1 MTQPSISNWLQYNQL
16 VEKADTIK
24 TYGRVVQVIGLVVEG
39 EGPVSAVGDI
49 CHIKIRNEK
58 QAIVAEVVGFRDN
71 KVLIMPL
78 GELRGVEPGCQI
90 IPRGSPAR
98 VRVSRGLLGRVLDG
112 LGHPIDQKGP
122 IAYEGERPLYGQPLN
137 PLSKQRISE
146 PIDVGIK
153 AINGLLTIGKGQ
165 RIAIFS
171 GSGVGKSTLLGM
183 MARHTAAS
191 VSVIGLIGERSR
203 EVREFIEKDLGE
215 EGLKRSVVVVATSD
229 QPPLIRMRGAYLATT
244 LSEYFRDQGK
254 DVLFMMDS
262 VTRFAMASR
271 EVGLSIGEPPTS
283 RGYTPSVFA
292 QLPRLLERAG
302 TTASQGSITGIYSV
316 LVEGD
321 DLNDPI
327 ADAVRSIS
335 DGHIN
340 LSRDLVNQGHYPAI
354 DVLGSVSR
362 VMSDI
367 VHPDQIKARNK
378 LVSLMATYRKAEDLI
393 NIGAYVEGNNP
404 HIDEAIKKI
413 PEINVFLQQHVSERV
428 NLSDSVKL
436 LSSLFAGKSADFR
449 VPPAS

>member
-1 MTQPSISNWLQYNQL
+1 M
-16 VEKADTIK
+16 
-24 TYGRVVQVIGLVVEG
+24 
-39 EGPVSAVGDI
+39 
-49 CHIKIRNEK
+49 
-58 QAIVAEVVGFRDN
+58 
-71 KVLIMPL
+71 
-78 GELRGVEPGCQI
+78 
-90 IPRGSPAR
+90 
-98 VRVSRGLLGRVLDG
+98 
-112 LGHPIDQKGP
+112 
-122 IAYEGERPLYGQPLN
+122 YGQPIN
-137 PLSKQRISE
+137 PISKQRISD

-153 AINGLLTIGKGQ
+153 AINGLLTLGKGQ
-165 RIAIFS
+165 RVAIFS

-229 QPPLIRMRGAYLATT
+229 QPPLIRMRGAYLAAT

-254 DVLFMMDS
+254 DVLLMMDS

-302 TTASQGSITGIYSV
+302 TTASQGSITGIYTV

-327 ADAVRSIS
+327 ADAIRSIS

-340 LSRDLVNQGHYPAI
+340 LSRDLANQGHYPAI

-362 VMSDI
+362 VMGDV
-367 VHPDQIKARNK
+367 VHPDQMKARGK

-393 NIGAYVEGNNP
+393 NIGAYVEGNNA

-413 PEINVFLQQHVSERV
+413 PEINAFLQQQVSERV
-428 NLSDSVKL
+428 PLADSVKHL
-436 LSSLFAGKSADFR
+436 KSLFAGKSAEISR
-449 VPPAS
+449 KP

>member
-1 MTQPSISNWLQYNQL
+1 VTQPSLSHWLHYNHL
-16 VEKADTIK
+16 VERAETLK
-24 TYGRVVQVIGLVVEG
+24 TFGRVVQVIGLVVEG

-49 CHIKIRNEK
+49 CHLMVRNEK
-58 QAIVAEVVGFRDN
+58 NGIVAEVVGFRDN
-71 KVLIMPL
+71 KVLLMPL
-78 GELRGVEPGCQI
+78 GELRGVEPGSQI

-98 VRVSRGLLGRVLDG
+98 VRVGRGLLGRVLDG

-122 IAYEGERPLYGQPLN
+122 IAYEGERPLYGQGIN
-137 PLSKQRISE
+137 PVSKQRISE

-165 RIAIFS
+165 RVAIFS

-191 VSVIGLIGERSR
+191 VSVIALIGERSR

-215 EGLKRSVVVVATSD
+215 EGLKRSVVVVATSE
-229 QPPLIRMRGAYLATT
+229 QPPLIRMRGAYLAAT
-244 LSEYFRDQGK
+244 LSEFFRDQGK
-254 DVLFMMDS
+254 DVLLMMDS

-302 TTASQGSITGIYSV
+302 TTPSQGSITGIYTV

-327 ADAVRSIS
+327 ADAIRSIS

-340 LSRDLVNQGHYPAI
+340 LIRELANQGHYPAI

-362 VMSDI
+362 VMGDV
-367 VHPDQIKARNK
+367 VHPDQMKARSN

-393 NIGAYVEGNNP
+393 NIGAYVQGNNA
-404 HIDEAIKKI
+404 HIDEAIKKM
-413 PEINVFLQQHVSERV
+413 PEINAFLQQPIGERV
-428 NLSDSVKL
+428 TLPDSVKHL
-436 LSSLFAGKSADFR
+436 KSLFPGKG
-449 VPPAS
+449 

>member
-1 MTQPSISNWLQYNQL
+1 VTQPSLSHWLHYNHL
-16 VEKADTIK
+16 VERAETLK
-24 TYGRVVQVIGLVVEG
+24 TFGRVVQVIGLVVEG

-49 CHIKIRNEK
+49 CHLMVRNEK
-58 QAIVAEVVGFRDN
+58 NGIVAEVVGFRDN
-71 KVLIMPL
+71 KVLLMPL
-78 GELRGVEPGCQI
+78 GELRGVKPGSQI

-98 VRVSRGLLGRVLDG
+98 VRVGRGLLGRVLDG

-122 IAYEGERPLYGQPLN
+122 IAYEGERPLYGQGIN
-137 PLSKQRISE
+137 PVSKQRISE

-165 RIAIFS
+165 RVAIFS

-191 VSVIGLIGERSR
+191 VSVIALIGERSR

-215 EGLKRSVVVVATSD
+215 EGLKRSVVVVATSE
-229 QPPLIRMRGAYLATT
+229 QPPLIRMRGAYLAAT
-244 LSEYFRDQGK
+244 LSEFFRDQGK
-254 DVLFMMDS
+254 DVLLMMDS

-302 TTASQGSITGIYSV
+302 TTPSQGSITGIYTV

-327 ADAVRSIS
+327 ADAIRSIS

-340 LSRDLVNQGHYPAI
+340 LIRELANQGHYPAI

-362 VMSDI
+362 VMGDV
-367 VHPDQIKARNK
+367 VHPDQMKARSK

-393 NIGAYVEGNNP
+393 NIGAYVQGNNAQ
-404 HIDEAIKKI
+404 IDEAIKKM
-413 PEINVFLQQHVSERV
+413 PEINAFLQQPIGERV
-428 NLSDSVKL
+428 TLPDSVKHL
-436 LSSLFAGKSADFR
+436 KSLFPGKG
-449 VPPAS
+449 

>member
-1 MTQPSISNWLQYNQL
+1 MWRRWWGSETTRFCSCPWENS
-16 VEKADTIK
+16 
-24 TYGRVVQVIGLVVEG
+24 G
-39 EGPVSAVGDI
+39 EWS
-49 CHIKIRNEK
+49 
-58 QAIVAEVVGFRDN
+58 
-71 KVLIMPL
+71 
-78 GELRGVEPGCQI
+78 RGVRSSREVLRPASGWVAACWAGCWTVW
-90 IPRGSPAR
+90 A
-98 VRVSRGLLGRVLDG
+98 
-112 LGHPIDQKGP
+112 HPIDGKGP
-122 IAYEGERPLYGQPLN
+122 IVYEGERPLYGRGIN
-137 PLSKQRISE
+137 PVSKQRISE

-165 RIAIFS
+165 RVAIFS

-191 VSVIGLIGERSR
+191 VSVIALIGERSR

-215 EGLKRSVVVVATSD
+215 EGLKRSVVVVATSE
-229 QPPLIRMRGAYLATT
+229 QPPLIRMRGAYLAAT
-244 LSEYFRDQGK
+244 LSEFFRDQGK
-254 DVLFMMDS
+254 DVLLMMDS

-302 TTASQGSITGIYSV
+302 TTDVQGSITGIYTV

-327 ADAVRSIS
+327 ADAIRSIS

-340 LSRDLVNQGHYPAI
+340 LSRDLANQGHYPAI

-362 VMSDI
+362 VMGD
-367 VHPDQIKARNK
+367 VVPPDQMKTRSK

-393 NIGAYVEGNNP
+393 NIGAYVQGNNA
-404 HIDEAIKKI
+404 HIDEAIKKM
-413 PEINVFLQQHVSERV
+413 PEINAFLQQQVGERV
-428 NLSDSVKL
+428 TLPDSVKHL
-436 LSSLFAGKSADFR
+436 KSLFPGKA
-449 VPPAS
+449 